1 MKIRNA
7 LFCIAGSAMLV
18 LGAIGAFLPVLPTT
32 PLVLGAALCFATGSP
47 RTYIWLTKTRF
58 FGPMIRNYKEGTGV
72 PARTKAYALMSL
84 WGMLVLSMFF
94 SRNAL
99 LALLLFTVGICV
111 TIHILRLKGCG
122 KAQVEED
129 ARDTLQEYPSEE
141 IGS

>member
-1 MKIRNA
+1 
-7 LFCIAGSAMLV
+7 
-18 LGAIGAFLPVLPTT
+18 
-32 PLVLGAALCFATGSP
+32 
-47 RTYIWLTKTRF
+47 
-58 FGPMIRNYKEGTGV
+58 
-72 PARTKAYALMSL
+72 L